1 VREVAD
7 GRREGVIVEMV
18 SVEKRESARFGARAG
33 AGGGGDG

>member
-18 SVEKRESARFGARAG
+18 SVEKRESARFG
-33 AGGGGDG
+33 GGGGGRGEG